1 MTVDAAC
8 DIFSGSSSEELSA
21 GHVVAG
27 TYRVLSLIARGGMGN
42 VYLVEHIYLLKT
54 FAMKVLP
61 AYLAGAEASRRF
73 LAEAR
78 SIARLE
84 HENIVKIHNFGLT
97 DAGVSFYVMELV
109 DGLCLEDWLL
119 LNGPL
124 TVEQTLNIMQSLCR
138 GLGYAHG
145 QGFVHRDIK
154 PANVMVDFRG
164 SCSRVKLLDFG
175 LVQCSQSATGQE
187 RCFGSPLY
195 MSPEQCDGLS
205 VDRRTDIYSL
215 GCLLYACLTG
225 VPPFVGSN
233 PLSTCYLH
241 TNGARPVLRQDQLRE
256 PVDADTLDKLNQILQ
271 FLLSVRREERYKNMD
286 EVLLDLSLI
295 GTEPESEEPT
305 EPETVAEEK
314 AITGWLVAFLCILGT
329 TSVLMSLWFSLQC
342 FDGARAESR
351 RQKVDSSVATL
362 LETSANGERNQHD
375 AQEMEDLKPFAAE
388 SGKLRHFA
396 FPRSVCLGILRSASE
411 ANLCLRAQGDLTF
424 PGQDPL
430 IFHPSAACLNKPRY
444 LRRFASGQLEGIYA
458 AGNELLD
465 DDNLRY
471 SDHLKDLKYL
481 NCHFTRLSDASLT
494 TIAKF
499 EQLQFLDVSHTLIS
513 HLESLPNLRNLKTL
527 YMDSL
532 PGLPDVLKELRKTS
546 VIEALDISDIS
557 VTAHDVELLKGL
569 RKLRRLSLHGSK
581 IEPERLPAL
590 LTSLKELSYLDL
602 SANRLSD
609 SQVEQILPSLKRSHL
624 RILLLSK
631 DSISEAM
638 LPRIE
643 SNLPDGCRLN
653 CEMVIEN
660 AGMSELI
667 SGLGKI

>member
-8 DIFSGSSSEELSA
+8 DIFSGSGSEELSA

-42 VYLVEHIYLLKT
+42 VYLVEHVYLLKT

-97 DAGVSFYVMELV
+97 ETGVSFYVMELV

-124 TVEQTLNIMQSLCR
+124 TVEQTLNIMHSLCR

-175 LVQCSQSATGQE
+175 LVQCSQNATGQE

-195 MSPEQCDGLS
+195 MSPEQCDGLP

-241 TNGARPVLRQDQLRE
+241 TNGVRPVLRQEQLRE

-271 FLLSVRREERYKNMD
+271 FLLSVGRDERYQNMD
-286 EVLLDLSLI
+286 EVLLDLSLLNCSP
-295 GTEPESEEPT
+295 EPEQT
-305 EPETVAEEK
+305 AEPETVAEGK
-314 AITGWLVAFLCILGT
+314 ATGWLVAFLCMLGT
-329 TSVLMSLWFSLQC
+329 TSVLMSIWFSLQC

-351 RQKVDSSVATL
+351 RQRVDSSVATL
-362 LETSANGERNQHD
+362 VESSASLDRNERD

-388 SGKLRHFA
+388 GGFRHFG
-396 FPRSVCLGILRSASE
+396 FPRSVCLGILRSASD
-411 ANLCLRAQGDLTF
+411 ANLCLRAQGALTF
-424 PGQDPL
+424 PGESPI

-444 LRRFASGQLEGIYA
+444 LRRFSPGQLEGIYA

-481 NCHFTRLSDASLT
+481 NCHFTRLSDASLS

-499 EQLQFLDVSHTLIS
+499 EQLQFLDVSHTLVRDLS
-513 HLESLPNLRNLKTL
+513 RLPNLKYLKTL

-546 VIEALDISDIS
+546 VIEALDISDIN
-557 VTAHDVELLKGL
+557 VTTADVELLKGFK
-569 RKLRRLSLHGSK
+569 KLRRLSLHGSK

-602 SANRLSD
+602 SANKLSD
-609 SQVEQILPSLKRSHL
+609 VQVERLLPSLKRSHL

-638 LPRIE
+638 LHRIE
-643 SNLPDGCRLN
+643 SNLPEGCRLN
-653 CEMVIEN
+653 CETVIEN

-667 SGLGKI
+667 SGLGRF

>member
-8 DIFSGSSSEELSA
+8 DIFSGSSSEELAA
-21 GHVVAG
+21 GQVVAG

-124 TVEQTLNIMQSLCR
+124 TIEQTLNLMHCLCR
-138 GLGYAHG
+138 GLAYAHG
-145 QGFVHRDIK
+145 RGFVHRDIK

-164 SCSRVKLLDFG
+164 ACPRVKLLDFG
-175 LVQCSQSATGQE
+175 LVQCSQNATGQE

-195 MSPEQCDGLS
+195 MSPEQCEGLS
-205 VDRRTDIYSL
+205 VDRRTDVYSL

-225 VPPFVGSN
+225 VPPFMGSN
-233 PLSTCYLH
+233 PLATCYMH
-241 TNGARPVLRQDQLRE
+241 TNGARPVLRQEQLRE
-256 PVDADTLDKLNQILQ
+256 PVDADTLHKLNQILQ
-271 FLLSVRREERYKNMD
+271 FLLSVRREERYRDMD

-295 GTEPESEEPT
+295 GAEPEPEEPT
-305 EPETVAEEK
+305 GPETISEEK
-314 AITGWLVAFLCILGT
+314 VFTGWLVAFLCVLGT
-329 TSVLMSLWFSLQC
+329 TSVLLSLWFSLQC
-342 FDGARAESR
+342 FEGARAESR
-351 RQKVDSSVATL
+351 RQKVDSSVAALVDSTAAL
-362 LETSANGERNQHD
+362 ERNELD
-375 AQEMEDLKPFAAE
+375 IQEMEDLKPFMDG
-388 SGKLRHFA
+388 SGKFRHFA
-396 FPRSVCLGILRSASE
+396 FPRTACLGILRAADD
-411 ANLCLRAQGDLTF
+411 ANFLMKAQGELTF
-424 PGQDPL
+424 PGQSPL

-444 LRRFASGQLEGIYA
+444 LRRFSSGQLEGIYA

-499 EQLQFLDVSHTLIS
+499 DQLQFLDVSHTLIS

-532 PGLPDVLKELRKTS
+532 PGLPAVLKELRKTS

-557 VTAHDVELLKGL
+557 IAASDVELLKGL
-569 RKLRRLSLHGSK
+569 KKLRRLNLHGSK
-581 IEPERLPAL
+581 IDPERLPAL
-590 LTSLKELSYLDL
+590 LDSLSNLSYLDL
-602 SANRLSD
+602 SANELSD
-609 SQVEQILPSLKRSHL
+609 AQVERLLPALKRSHL

-631 DSISEAM
+631 DGLSEARRH
-638 LPRIE
+638 RIE
-643 SNLPDGCRLN
+643 SNLPDACRVN
-653 CEMVIEN
+653 YETVIEN

-667 SGLGKI
+667 SGLGKF